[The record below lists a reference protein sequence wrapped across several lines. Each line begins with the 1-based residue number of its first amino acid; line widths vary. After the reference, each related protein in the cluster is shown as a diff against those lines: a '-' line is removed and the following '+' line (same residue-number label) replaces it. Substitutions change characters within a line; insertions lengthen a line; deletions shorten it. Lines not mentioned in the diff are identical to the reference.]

1 MRMWLVD
8 PAGMCRQH
16 LLGEH
21 VELHMLVGT
30 LERGKSI
37 QGFLDG
43 GLIDTSKIRDRH
55 TDLEVEMTL
64 RGYKHKSPLSFV
76 HDDPDGYVDVDGSLE
91 DLHARCNECKQL
103 FNAIQIPSDFD
114 EYFGQTDDGLEHL
127 KSLLG
132 RFIS

>member
-37 QGFLDG
+37 QGFIDG
-43 GLIDTSKIRDRH
+43 GLIDTSKINERH
-55 TDLEVEMTL
+55 SELAVEMMF
-64 RGYKHKSPLSFV
+64 RGYKHKSHLKTIRV
-76 HDDPDGYVDVDGSLE
+76 DPVGHVDVESNFE
-91 DLHARCNECKQL
+91 ELHRRCDDCK
-103 FNAIQIPSDFD
+103 SR
-114 EYFGQTDDGLEHL
+114 GG
-127 KSLLG
+127 
-132 RFIS
+132 

>member
-8 PAGMCRQH
+8 PSGMCRLH

-55 TDLEVEMTL
+55 TDLTVEMMF

-76 HDDPDGYVDVDGSLE
+76 HDDPDGYVDVDGNLE
-91 DLHARCNECKQL
+91 ELHRRCEDCK
-103 FNAIQIPSDFD
+103 SRGGV
-114 EYFGQTDDGLEHL
+114 ETDDGLEHL

>member
-55 TDLEVEMTL
+55 TDLTVEMMF

-76 HDDPDGYVDVDGSLE
+76 HDDPDGYVDVDGNLE
-91 DLHARCNECKQL
+91 ELHRRCEDCK
-103 FNAIQIPSDFD
+103 SRGGV
-114 EYFGQTDDGLEHL
+114 ETDDGLEHL

>member
-55 TDLEVEMTL
+55 ADLTVEMMF

-76 HDDPDGYVDVDGSLE
+76 HDDPDGYVDVDGNLE
-91 DLHARCNECKQL
+91 ELHRRCEDCK
-103 FNAIQIPSDFD
+103 SRGGV
-114 EYFGQTDDGLEHL
+114 ETDDGLEHL

>member
-30 LERGKSI
+30 LERGKSL

-55 TDLEVEMTL
+55 TDLTVEMMF

-76 HDDPDGYVDVDGSLE
+76 HDDPDGYVDVDGNLE
-91 DLHARCNECKQL
+91 ELHRRCEDCK
-103 FNAIQIPSDFD
+103 SRGGV
-114 EYFGQTDDGLEHL
+114 ETDDGLEHL

>member
-43 GLIDTSKIRDRH
+43 GLIDTSKIRARH
-55 TDLEVEMTL
+55 TDLTVEMMF

-76 HDDPDGYVDVDGSLE
+76 HDDPDGYVDVDGNLE
-91 DLHARCNECKQL
+91 ELHRRCEDCK
-103 FNAIQIPSDFD
+103 SRGGV
-114 EYFGQTDDGLEHL
+114 ETDDGLEHL